1 MGKYIHMD
9 SHIILRDGNP
19 GGTVVPNATQWFN
32 RQCAQL
38 VNAWSGGVVIKKIS
52 ALGNLIDIVRYYGL
66 LEHLTILPPGKINSR
81 KKYSFR

>member
-19 GGTVVPNATQWFN
+19 GCTVVPNATQWFN

-38 VNAWSGGVVIKKIS
+38 VNAWSSGVVINEMS
-52 ALGNLIDIVRYYGL
+52 ALGNLIDFVRYYGL
-66 LEHLTILPPGKINSR
+66 LEHLTTLTPGKINFR
-81 KKYSFR
+81 KK